1 MSCSRKAS
9 LESGVR
15 SRSPDEIRGIPPSRV
30 LDAAEPVLSA
40 VEGLYPG
47 YFARIHP
54 SAFRIPHSAFR
65 IPKHQH
71 RLSGGQKQAIAV
83 AAGQELNLRVTLAL
97 IGFKAQ
103 RQLAVGRLHGGRG
116 GHRGLCGR

>member
-47 YFARIHP
+47 YFAYGSLRFP
-54 SAFRIPHSAFR
+54 DSPFRRFGGSAG
-65 IPKHQH
+65 
-71 RLSGGQKQAIAV
+71 LTE
-83 AAGQELNLRVTLAL
+83 GQELDLRITLVL
-97 IGFKAQ
+97 VGFEA
-103 RQLAVGRLHGGRG
+103 
-116 GHRGLCGR
+116 